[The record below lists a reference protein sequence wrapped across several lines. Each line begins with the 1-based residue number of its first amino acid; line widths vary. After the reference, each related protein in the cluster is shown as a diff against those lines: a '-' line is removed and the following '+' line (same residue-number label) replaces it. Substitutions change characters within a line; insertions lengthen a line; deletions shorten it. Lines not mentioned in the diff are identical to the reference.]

1 MNRKVLLNDNW
12 TFAKTASDVAAE
24 NKEMWEPLLMPVDL
38 PHDWLIYD
46 TENLYEDSC
55 GWYRR
60 ELSYDKCGREER
72 IFLRFEGVY
81 MDSTLYVNGQSV
93 GDWKYG
99 YSTFEWDITDFL
111 NEGKNEILMQVR
123 YQAPNSRWYSGAG
136 IYRDVW
142 LVRVS
147 SAYIP
152 SDGVYISTRE
162 IGRDFELLAD
172 TELEWTGFIDKES
185 EYNVVYTLYDEKE
198 TVVSQKNS
206 VKPGQTKDSAD
217 ILVHSPK
224 RWDIT
229 EPKLYELEVKFTR
242 ELNTPT
248 QTPVYRESYDDMSE
262 EKLCEEVLHIE
273 RIKVGFRSIDFTP
286 EEGFFLN
293 GRKVKWHGAC
303 DHHDFGSLGAVFS
316 KPAMR
321 RKFELMRSMGVNA
334 IRTSHNMPAPGL
346 VELADEMGILVVC
359 ESFDCWEIAKTTYDY
374 ARFFNTHL
382 EKDVRSWIRRDRNH
396 PSVIMWSIGNEISDT
411 HVSEHGQDIVRRFIN
426 DIRKWDYRSNARITI
441 GSNYMPWEN
450 AQKCADILK
459 IAGYNYAEKYY
470 EQHHE
475 KYPDWVIYGSETA
488 SLLQS
493 RGVYHFPLE
502 RATLIEEDEQCSSLG
517 NTTPS
522 WAAKSAE
529 YNITMDRDTEYSCG
543 QFIWTAI
550 DYIGEPTPYQ
560 TKNSYFGQ
568 MDTAGFPKDAFYLY
582 QAEWTD
588 YKKNPMVHVY
598 PYWDF
603 NEGQQIDI
611 RVCSNAP
618 EIELF
623 VNGVSMG
630 RQKIDHKRG
639 KVLQPSWKVTYVPGS
654 IEAVAYDE
662 KGNELARECRHSFKD
677 AVKLVLE
684 PEKQVMKADGEDLIY
699 VKISAVD
706 EDGYPVENAADYVRV
721 RVEGAARLVGL
732 DNGDSADFD
741 QYKGTVRK
749 LFSGKLMAVL
759 AAKTIPGD
767 ITVTVEDTRKTP
779 VFEKAV
785 INLKAVEAP
794 IRRGVSAHTEN
805 KERVLTHVEEG
816 FVPVRKLELSA
827 ENLTLSKE
835 TDSTTVRVKIYPED
849 ATDRELI
856 WKVVDEGGMESR
868 IAVISEDNKN
878 HAVTVKGL
886 GDGTFIIRCMTK
898 NGTDKVKLI
907 SQLDMKIEGMGEA
920 FVSPFEPVTG
930 AAYSSSIGDVGRG
943 PEDSASTDKDMET
956 VLTYTNIDFGE
967 YGSDEITLSIYANDS
982 DEHNIQIWQGVP
994 GEDGSSLLGDVVY
1007 CKPGIWET
1015 FQPDTYKLDTR
1026 VKGITSISIVG
1037 HDKWFIRDFSFTKQE
1052 KAFGRLD
1059 VAEYGV
1065 IYGDSYEKLD
1075 TCIEHIGNNVSIGYD
1090 GMNFGES
1097 GTGRITICGRTPLET
1112 NTIQIRFVGEQE
1124 SVQVV
1129 SFPHSDEY
1137 TELTFD
1143 IDKVTGENQ
1152 VTFVFLP
1159 GCNFDFKWFRFERD

>member
-1 MNRKVLLNDNW
+1 
-12 TFAKTASDVAAE
+12 
-24 NKEMWEPLLMPVDL
+24 
-38 PHDWLIYD
+38 
-46 TENLYEDSC
+46 
-55 GWYRR
+55 
-60 ELSYDKCGREER
+60 
-72 IFLRFEGVY
+72 
-81 MDSTLYVNGQSV
+81 
-93 GDWKYG
+93 
-99 YSTFEWDITDFL
+99 
-111 NEGKNEILMQVR
+111 
-123 YQAPNSRWYSGAG
+123 
-136 IYRDVW
+136 
-142 LVRVS
+142 
-147 SAYIP
+147 
-152 SDGVYISTRE
+152 
-162 IGRDFELLAD
+162 
-172 TELEWTGFIDKES
+172 
-185 EYNVVYTLYDEKE
+185 
-198 TVVSQKNS
+198 
-206 VKPGQTKDSAD
+206 
-217 ILVHSPK
+217 
-224 RWDIT
+224 
-229 EPKLYELEVKFTR
+229 
-242 ELNTPT
+242 
-248 QTPVYRESYDDMSE
+248 
-262 EKLCEEVLHIE
+262 
-273 RIKVGFRSIDFTP
+273 
-286 EEGFFLN
+286 
-293 GRKVKWHGAC
+293 
-303 DHHDFGSLGAVFS
+303 
-316 KPAMR
+316 
-321 RKFELMRSMGVNA
+321 
-334 IRTSHNMPAPGL
+334 
-346 VELADEMGILVVC
+346 
-359 ESFDCWEIAKTTYDY
+359 
-374 ARFFNTHL
+374 
-382 EKDVRSWIRRDRNH
+382 
-396 PSVIMWSIGNEISDT
+396 
-411 HVSEHGQDIVRRFIN
+411 VRRFIN

-493 RGVYHFPLE
+493 RGIYHFPLD

-588 YKKNPMVHVY
+588 YKTNPMVHVY

-623 VNGVSMG
+623 VNGRSLG
-630 RQKIDHKRG
+630 RKKIDHKKG
-639 KVLQPSWKVTYVPGS
+639 KVLQPSWRVAYETGS

-662 KGNELARECRHSFKD
+662 KGNEIAREERHSFTD

-684 PEKQVMKADGEDLIY
+684 PEKQVMKADGEDILY
-699 VKISAVD
+699 VHISA
-706 EDGYPVENAADYVRV
+706 EDRNGYTVENASDYVRV
-721 RVEGAARLVGL
+721 TVTGAARLVGL

-759 AAKTIPGD
+759 AAKLTAGD
-767 ITVTVEDTRKTP
+767 ITVKVEDTRQKPLLEPAEITLRA
-779 VFEKAV
+779 EEAV
-785 INLKAVEAP
+785 GRA
-794 IRRGVSAHTEN
+794 GVSAHEEN
-805 KERVLTHVEEG
+805 KDRPLAHVGEG
-816 FVPVRKLELSA
+816 FVSVRKLELSA
-827 ENLTLSKE
+827 EQLTLSKE
-835 TDSTTVRVKIYPED
+835 IPETTVSVKIYPED

-868 IAVISEDNKN
+868 IAQIEVLPESLTAGRQALK
-878 HAVTVKGL
+878 VRGL
-886 GDGTFIIRCMTK
+886 GDGSYIVRCMTK

-907 SQLDMKIEGMGEA
+907 SQLDMKIEGMGAA
-920 FVSPFEPVTG
+920 FVSPYEPVTG
-930 AAYSSSIGDVGRG
+930 ATYSSSRGDVGRG
-943 PEDSASTDKDMET
+943 PEDSASMDKDMET
-956 VLTYTNIDFGE
+956 VLTYENLDFGE

-982 DEHNIQIWQGVP
+982 DAHNVQIWQGVP
-994 GEDGSSLLGDVVY
+994 EKEGSRLLGDVIY
-1007 CKPGIWET
+1007 KKPGIWET
-1015 FQPDTYKLDTR
+1015 FQPDTYKLNER
-1026 VKGITSISIVG
+1026 VKGVATISIVG

-1065 IYGDSYEKLD
+1065 IYGDSYEKLED
-1075 TCIEHIGNNVSIGYD
+1075 RVEHIGNNVSFGYE
-1090 GMNFGES
+1090 GMNFGKK
-1097 GTGRITICGRTPLET
+1097 GTDRITICGRTPLET
-1112 NTIQIRFVGEQE
+1112 NTIQIRFVGEQD

-1129 SFPHSDEY
+1129 SFPHTDEY

-1143 IDKVTGENQ
+1143 IERVSGENQ

-1159 GCNFDFKWFRFERD
+1159 GCNFDFKWFRFER

>member
-1 MNRKVLLNDNW
+1 M
-12 TFAKTASDVAAE
+12 FAKTASDVTWE
-24 NKEMWEPLLMPVDL
+24 ERNKWEPLLTDVDL

-46 TENLYEDSC
+46 TQNLYEDGC

-60 ELSYDKCGREER
+60 SLQYDRYGTDDR
-72 IFLRFEGVY
+72 ILLRFDGVY
-81 MDSTLYVNGQSV
+81 MDSTLYVNNHIV

-99 YSTFEWDITDFL
+99 YSTFEWDITDYL
-111 NEGKNEILMQVR
+111 TEGQNEILMQVR

-142 LVRVS
+142 LITTAS
-147 SAYIP
+147 SHIV

-162 IGRDFELLAD
+162 IGRDYELLAD
-172 TELEWTGFIDKES
+172 TELAWSDSVDKTAD
-185 EYNVVYTLYDEKE
+185 YHVVYTLFDGEE
-198 TVVSQKNS
+198 VVVSQTDTVN
-206 VKPGQTKDSAD
+206 PGQSKDSAD
-217 ILVHSPK
+217 ILIHSPK
-224 RWDIT
+224 RWDI
-229 EPKLYELEVKFTR
+229 EDPKLYELEVKFTKEKNGIR
-242 ELNTPT
+242 EA
-248 QTPVYRESYDDMSE
+248 
-262 EKLCEEVLHIE
+262 VLHVE
-273 RIKVGFRSIDFTP
+273 RMKVGFRSIDFTP
-286 EEGFFLN
+286 NEGFFLN

-303 DHHDFGSLGAVFS
+303 DHHDFGSLGAAFS

-321 RKFELMRSMGVNA
+321 RKLELMQSMGVNA

-359 ESFDCWEIAKTTYDY
+359 ESFDCWEIAKTEYDY
-374 ARFFNTHL
+374 ARFFDKWL
-382 EKDVRSWIRRDRNH
+382 EKDVASWIRRDRNH
-396 PSVIMWSIGNEISDT
+396 PSIIMWSIGNEISDT

-441 GSNYMPWEN
+441 GSNFMPWEN

-470 EQHHE
+470 DIHHE

-568 MDTAGFPKDAFYLY
+568 MDTAGFAKDAFYLY

-588 YKKNPMVHVY
+588 YKTNPMIHVY

-603 NEGQQIDI
+603 NNGQQIDI

-623 VNGVSMG
+623 VNGKSLG
-630 RQKIDHKRG
+630 KKKIDHKKG
-639 KVLQPSWKVTYVPGS
+639 KVLQPSWKVTYEPGI
-654 IEAVAYDE
+654 IEAAAYDE
-662 KGNELARECRHSFKD
+662 NGNEIARESRHSFTD
-677 AVKLVLE
+677 AVKLVAE
-684 PEKQVMKADGEDLIY
+684 PEKQVIKADGEDLVY
-699 VKISAVD
+699 VRISAVD
-706 EDGYPVENAADYVRV
+706 KDGYTVENASDYVKV
-721 RVEGAARLVGL
+721 TVSGAARLVGL

-741 QYKGTVRK
+741 QYKGTARK
-749 LFSGKLMAVL
+749 LFSGRLMAVL
-759 AAKTIPGD
+759 AAKTTEGD
-767 ITVTVEDTRKTP
+767 ITVKIEDLRENP
-779 VFEKAV
+779 VLEPALLSLKAEKA
-785 INLKAVEAP
+785 EC
-794 IRRGVSAHTEN
+794 RGGVSARTEN
-805 KERVLTHVEEG
+805 TDMPFAHVKKG
-816 FVPVRKLELSA
+816 FVPARKLELSA
-827 ENLTLSKE
+827 EQLVLSKE
-835 TDSTTVRVKIYPED
+835 HPSTIVSAKIYPED
-849 ATDRELI
+849 ASDRELI

-868 IAVISEDNKN
+868 IAELDILPQPLNDGRR
-878 HAVTVKGL
+878 AVRVRGL
-886 GDGTFIIRCMTK
+886 GDGSYIVRCMTK

-907 SQLDMKIEGMGEA
+907 SQLDMKIEGMGAA
-920 FVSPFEPVTG
+920 FISPYEPVTG
-930 AAYSSSIGDVGRG
+930 ATYSNSIGDVGRG
-943 PEDSASTDKDMET
+943 PEDSACMDKDMET
-956 VLTYTNIDFGE
+956 VLTYTNLDFGE

-982 DEHNIQIWQGVP
+982 DAHNVQIWQGVP
-994 GEDGSSLLGDVVY
+994 GEEGSRLLGDVIY
-1007 CKPGIWET
+1007 QKPGIWET

-1026 VKGITSISIVG
+1026 IKGVASISIVG
-1037 HDKWFIRDFSFTKQE
+1037 HDKWFIRDFSFTKKE
-1052 KAFGRLD
+1052 KAFEKLD
-1059 VAEYGV
+1059 VAEYGI
-1065 IYGDSYEKLD
+1065 IYGDSYELMED
-1075 TCIEHIGNNVSIGYD
+1075 RVEHIGNNVSFGYD
-1090 GMNFGES
+1090 GMNFGEK
-1097 GTGRITICGRTPLET
+1097 GTGKITICGRTPLET
-1112 NTIQIRFVGEQE
+1112 NTIQIRFAGAQE

-1129 SFPHSDEY
+1129 SFPHTENY

-1143 IDKVTGENQ
+1143 IERVTGDNQ
-1152 VTFVFLP
+1152 VTFIFLP
-1159 GCNFDFKWFRFERD
+1159 GCNFDFKWFRFEK